1 MIDTHTHIYLQEF
14 DEDRRA
20 VIDRAEKSG
29 ITRMILPNV
38 DVETVGALRQT
49 LNDYSSLCK
58 GAMGL
63 HPTSINQDY
72 KRDLSCIEAEL
83 DRGEY
88 CAVGE
93 IGMDLYWDKTYLH
106 QQLDAFGVQVRWA
119 CERKIPFIIHCR
131 EAFDEIVS
139 VLKPLSPLSLTGVFH
154 SFGGTPE
161 QVKIVRELGDFY
173 FGINGV
179 ATFKNAHLEA
189 TVQEI
194 GIDRLVLETDAPY
207 LAPVPFRG
215 KRNEPS
221 YIVKTAEKMAAILE
235 LSLQEVEMQTTRNAE
250 RLFKL

>member
-49 LNDYSSLCK
+49 LSGYSSLCK

-93 IGMDLYWDKTYLH
+93 IGMDLYWDKTFLRE
-106 QQLDAFGVQVRWA
+106 QIDAFTSQVRWS
-119 CERKIPFIIHCR
+119 CNKKIPVIIHCR
-131 EAFDEIVS
+131 DAFDETVAA
-139 VLKPLSPLSLTGVFH
+139 LKSLSSLSLTGVFH
-154 SFGGTPE
+154 SFGGTPD
-161 QVKIVRELGDFY
+161 QVKIFSGIGRFLFRYQWCGDF
-173 FGINGV
+173 
-179 ATFKNAHLEA
+179 
-189 TVQEI
+189 
-194 GIDRLVLETDAPY
+194 
-207 LAPVPFRG
+207 
-215 KRNEPS
+215 
-221 YIVKTAEKMAAILE
+221 
-235 LSLQEVEMQTTRNAE
+235 
-250 RLFKL
+250 

>member
-93 IGMDLYWDKTYLH
+93 IGMDLYWDKTFLRE
-106 QQLDAFGVQVRWA
+106 QIDAFTSQVRWS
-119 CERKIPFIIHCR
+119 CNKKIPVIICCGIKIS
-131 EAFDEIVS
+131 FVVIVDRCFS
-139 VLKPLSPLSLTGVFH
+139 QFWRDSRSSKDNSGIGRFLFRYQWCS
-154 SFGGTPE
+154 
-161 QVKIVRELGDFY
+161 DF
-173 FGINGV
+173 
-179 ATFKNAHLEA
+179 
-189 TVQEI
+189 
-194 GIDRLVLETDAPY
+194 
-207 LAPVPFRG
+207 
-215 KRNEPS
+215 
-221 YIVKTAEKMAAILE
+221 
-235 LSLQEVEMQTTRNAE
+235 
-250 RLFKL
+250 

>member
-49 LNDYSSLCK
+49 LNDCSSLCK

-93 IGMDLYWDKTYLH
+93 IGMDLYWDKTFLRE
-106 QQLDAFGVQVRWA
+106 QIDAFTSQVRWS
-119 CERKIPFIIHCR
+119 CNKKIPVIIHCR
-131 EAFDEIVS
+131 DAFDETVAA
-139 VLKPLSPLSLTGVFH
+139 LKSLSSLSLTGVFR
-154 SFGGTPE
+154 SP
-161 QVKIVRELGDFY
+161 L
-173 FGINGV
+173 
-179 ATFKNAHLEA
+179 
-189 TVQEI
+189 
-194 GIDRLVLETDAPY
+194 P
-207 LAPVPFRG
+207 
-215 KRNEPS
+215 
-221 YIVKTAEKMAAILE
+221 
-235 LSLQEVEMQTTRNAE
+235 
-250 RLFKL
+250 